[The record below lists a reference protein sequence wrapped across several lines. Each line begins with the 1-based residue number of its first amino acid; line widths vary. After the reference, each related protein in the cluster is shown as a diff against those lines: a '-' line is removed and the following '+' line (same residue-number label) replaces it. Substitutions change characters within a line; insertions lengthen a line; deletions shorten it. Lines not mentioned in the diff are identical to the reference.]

1 MKRTFVALALIL
13 AASAA
18 HAQASIGADP
28 GSRSLSTAG
37 GSTSGNAS
45 SLAIGGGNTP
55 EMMYGSDGTAN
66 PARDGESVA
75 NAPHDRPGTLT
86 IRPAL
91 DNTPPPAN
99 PPYPAGARR

>member
-1 MKRTFVALALIL
+1 MKRTFATLALIL

-28 GSRSLSTAG
+28 GGRSLSTAG

-66 PARDGESVA
+66 PARDGESIA
-75 NAPHDRPGTLT
+75 NAPYDRPGTLT
-86 IRPAL
+86 IRPTL
-91 DNTPPPAN
+91 DSASPAN
-99 PPYPAGARR
+99 PAGARR